1 MAEKRDQYSREIAI
15 KAVKLAVDKKV
26 LDPSLLFVGK
36 VTYLADY
43 FFICTGNSVQ
53 HVQALAD
60 NIKEGLKKEGC
71 SLLRLEGYREGN
83 WVLMDYGDLVVHIF
97 KSGEREFYNLERLWA
112 EAEKLDLLA
121 EKILDA
127 QSYSEL

>member
-1 MAEKRDQYSREIAI
+1 MVEKREHYSREVAI

-26 LDPSLLFVGK
+26 MDPLLLNVGK

-43 FFICTGNSVQ
+43 FFICTGSSVQ

-60 NIKEGLKKEGC
+60 NIKDGLKKEGFN
-71 SLLRLEGYREGN
+71 LLHLEGYREGN

-97 KSGEREFYNLERLWA
+97 KSGEREFYNLERLWG
-112 EAEKLDLLA
+112 EAEKLDLIA
-121 EKILDA
+121 ENILDA
-127 QSYSEL
+127 HSYESS